1 MPEFFPNLIESNMRE
16 AASFGLV
23 NPSLVRMFRK
33 PLARE
38 LFDYQRCFS
47 AMKIE
52 GALKIAMVSNRM
64 KSRIYPDM
72 LRQFTAEEI
81 TQLATRQAREEV
93 AREDSKLLNR
103 AETA

>member
-1 MPEFFPNLIESNMRE
+1 MGISPMPELFPKLFEGDMRE

-38 LFDYQRCFS
+38 LFDYPRCFS

-52 GALKIAMVSNRM
+52 GALEIAMVSNRM
-64 KSRIYPDM
+64 KTRIDPDV

-81 TQLATRQAREEV
+81 AQLATR
-93 AREDSKLLNR
+93 
-103 AETA
+103 